1 MPGYND
7 NDYADINV
15 DPSNAD
21 AWAEALGLAT
31 QRAQA
36 DEMFA
41 LRLNDALKAND
52 VAQVGKILH
61 EVTVSTLPPNTR
73 HRVNEI
79 RGRIRSLAAELA
91 KLYAIPKEP
100 FFVDQPTIIT
110 FVKTWGGQRPY
121 TYAAIRV
128 NDKWWI
134 SGNRAESYP
143 FDSWELLWEFIN
155 RKEERTPMILIG
167 QQYEQLS

>member
-52 VAQVGKILH
+52 VAQVGRILH
-61 EVTVSTLPPNTR
+61 EVTISTLPPNTR
-73 HRVNEI
+73 NRVNEI

-100 FFVDQPTIIT
+100 FFVDQPTVVH
-110 FVKTWGGQRPY
+110 FSKSWGGGRAWS
-121 TYAAIRV
+121 YAALRLEDGTWYV
-128 NDKWWI
+128 TGKRSN
-134 SGNRAESYP
+134 AVYA
-143 FDSWELLWEFIN
+143 SWELLWEFIN
-155 RKEERTPMILIG
+155 RKEERTPMILLG
-167 QQYEQLS
+167 QAWEQLS